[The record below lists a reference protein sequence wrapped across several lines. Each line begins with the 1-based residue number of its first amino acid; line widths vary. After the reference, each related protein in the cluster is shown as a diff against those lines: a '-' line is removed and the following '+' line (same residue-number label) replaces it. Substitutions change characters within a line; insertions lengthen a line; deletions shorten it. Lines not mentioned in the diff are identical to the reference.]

1 MFTRSSLTQAILE
14 DLLNGE
20 HYDDRTLRADARL
33 QLEQMGVNYRIYRN
47 YSAFV
52 TESKVVFT
60 NGRESVTLFSVSSC
74 PTAND
79 IHKMFV
85 KLCPAAWRVLP

>member
-1 MFTRSSLTQAILE
+1 MFTRSGLTEAILV
-14 DLLNGE
+14 DLLRGE

-33 QLEQMGVNYRIYRN
+33 QLEQMGISYRVNRN

-60 NGRESVTLFSVSSC
+60 NGRESVTLFSVTSC
-74 PTAND
+74 PSAND

-85 KLCPAAWRVLP
+85 KLSPSAWRMLP